1 MNETN
6 LTGAGI
12 LPIIKKNEINQNKLV
27 TNYYVILYYEKFKKK
42 YEDLGGGIDKKDKNI
57 FNTASRESYEESATY
72 LNIDVNTLKKCKYV
86 RIKNYVCFIVQINN
100 FDINKGMNMLKQYK
114 NIKHYNEMNNIKIIN
129 IKDIINEKTSL
140 PLSNRLIEVIKGI
153 KNVKTNKI

>member
-114 NIKHYNEMNNIKIIN
+114 NIALVWASKII
-129 IKDIINEKTSL
+129 T
-140 PLSNRLIEVIKGI
+140 
-153 KNVKTNKI
+153 